1 MSLKYPNST
10 VNFSASPAH
19 ALTPFQVYDRDEW
32 ENYLSK
38 YDPNNFVEIEPL
50 FNEYFFKVKNK
61 KYNIY
66 HKAVVMFSLEKA
78 LLTKNYNFAELLE
91 SDDETCFYFPYNW
104 KIEKPRDFFKS
115 IYGLM
120 FENWGSE
127 VINSGYKILPPN
139 EIL

>member
-38 YDPNNFVEIEPL
+38 YNPNNFVEIEPL

-61 KYNIY
+61 
-66 HKAVVMFSLEKA
+66 
-78 LLTKNYNFAELLE
+78 
-91 SDDETCFYFPYNW
+91 
-104 KIEKPRDFFKS
+104 
-115 IYGLM
+115 
-120 FENWGSE
+120 
-127 VINSGYKILPPN
+127 
-139 EIL
+139 

>member
-50 FNEYFFKVKNK
+50 FNEYFLK
-61 KYNIY
+61 
-66 HKAVVMFSLEKA
+66 
-78 LLTKNYNFAELLE
+78 
-91 SDDETCFYFPYNW
+91 
-104 KIEKPRDFFKS
+104 
-115 IYGLM
+115 
-120 FENWGSE
+120 
-127 VINSGYKILPPN
+127 
-139 EIL
+139 